1 MAGCHTLLP
10 TTNHLRGYGRMP
22 YPPKL
27 LIMKISVG
35 KKLYLSILS
44 VFLVFAVAF
53 IVFQQEREKQFK
65 IDTLNLKLQDYN
77 SRMEEYLRLFPD
89 FSEEDGA

>member
-1 MAGCHTLLP
+1 
-10 TTNHLRGYGRMP
+10 MP

-53 IVFQQEREKQFK
+53 IVFQQEREKQF
-65 IDTLNLKLQDYN
+65 
-77 SRMEEYLRLFPD
+77 
-89 FSEEDGA
+89 

>member
-1 MAGCHTLLP
+1 
-10 TTNHLRGYGRMP
+10 
-22 YPPKL
+22 
-27 LIMKISVG
+27 MKISVG

-77 SRMEEYLRLFPD
+77 SRMEEYLHLFPD
-89 FSEEDGA
+89 Y

>member
-1 MAGCHTLLP
+1 
-10 TTNHLRGYGRMP
+10 
-22 YPPKL
+22 
-27 LIMKISVG
+27 MKISVG

-77 SRMEEYLRLFPD
+77 
-89 FSEEDGA
+89 